1 MIDGATQLDAFN
13 TPGLLLKAARER
25 QGYSEREAAD
35 RLNLMPDYVGI
46 IERDEYQ
53 ALRSPSFARGYVRAY
68 CRLLELDESLLLS
81 LFDEL
86 QGSSSEVTKRI
97 ETQSLQL
104 HRTGKGVVIGL
115 GILFLLVLALWWW
128 GNESA
133 AEPAPA
139 VSKLSMYPVD
149 AASRVAGD
157 ST

>member
-46 IERDEYQ
+46 IERDEYE

-68 CRLLELDESLLLS
+68 CRLLELDESLLLL

-86 QGSSSEVTKRI
+86 QGSSSEGPKRI

-128 GNESA
+128 GRESA
-133 AEPAPA
+133 GEPVTA
-139 VSKLSMYPVD
+139 VSRLSVYPAD
-149 AASRVAGD
+149 TASRIAGD

>member
-46 IERDEYQ
+46 IERDEYE

-68 CRLLELDESLLLS
+68 CRLLELDESLLLL

-86 QGSSSEVTKRI
+86 QGSSSEGPKRI

-128 GNESA
+128 GRESA
-133 AEPAPA
+133 AEPVTAVYRLSVYPA
-139 VSKLSMYPVD
+139 D
-149 AASRVAGD
+149 TASRIAGD